1 MEYANTVDC
10 RLGPMGPAL
19 QTLKLAITR
28 KTYCRVSLEPSM
40 SSTYPPLF
48 SKTLTAWY
56 ASKCIGFTI
65 KHSRDGQT
73 NIQLYHDDPF
83 NNYPDAELP
92 HLLIMPGELGVR
104 TAHEEPIE
112 TFEVPEV
119 MDYKGLTRVL
129 LEQFP
134 EELMFLNKVKG

>member
-1 MEYANTVDC
+1 MEHMETIDF
-10 RLGPMGPAL
+10 RLGKMGPAL
-19 QTLKLAITR
+19 ETLKLAITR
-28 KTYCRVSLEPSM
+28 KTFCKVSIEPGM
-40 SSTYPPLF
+40 SSTYPPVF

-56 ASKCIGFTI
+56 VSKCIGFTI
-65 KHSRDGQT
+65 KHDRNGQT
-73 NIQLYHDDPF
+73 DIQLYHDDPF

-104 TAHEEPIE
+104 TAKDEPVE

-134 EELMFLNKVKG
+134 DELMFLNKVKG

>member
-10 RLGPMGPAL
+10 RLGTMGPAL

-28 KTYCRVSLEPSM
+28 KTYCRVSLDQSM